1 MQTQHSNITC
11 GATTKNTGQSH
22 VPTFT
27 DLTPQHV
34 LPTTTNFFFFFN
46 RSPYRLTRQ
55 RKSKKAMEMAD
66 QQKLPR

>member
-1 MQTQHSNITC
+1 MLRAHRTQFK
-11 GATTKNTGQSH
+11 TTDG
-22 VPTFT
+22 PTFT
-27 DLTPQHV
+27 DLTPQRV
-34 LPTTTNFFFFFN
+34 LPTTTNIFFFFN